1 MGNQANVYQLHEG
14 QRVMPSKNGYVN
26 LWRDINEQPWSSDEL
41 AYSVFIKLLST
52 VQHKPRDIVY
62 KGKPVHLESG
72 EWAIDYPQIVGMFK
86 GIKDKEHARRII
98 KKFKSL
104 SQVYTKPLKN
114 GSVHIGFVIGFNG
127 WEKWQNCT
135 TPQTTPQTTPN
146 STDLKV
152 LEGGK
157 TTPQTTPQT
166 THKNNNDLN
175 NNKEYAG
182 SATPPVHSELRKN
195 AFNYFWKKW
204 ADCKELVGLKNKAP
218 KEKTYTNNFAK
229 LFTDSYINRIG
240 VEAFKAEVNQM
251 CAFALEAHQDI
262 ASKQGTNQTSD
273 YFNHE
278 KMWPAKFLSNKQWR
292 EQA

>member
-14 QRVMPSKNGYVN
+14 QRVMPSKNGYIS
-26 LWRDINEQPWSSDEL
+26 LWRDIKKQPFYTDLIARGMFLDMLLDAQHKSRKIEVDGVPVFLHTGQLFTKRQHFVEQGINDSKVKRVLASFEQLGIISRETIKRGQRSVGQRVTFLNWKKWQKFDQSCDQSSDQPHTAE
-41 AYSVFIKLLST
+41 IKGL
-52 VQHKPRDIVY
+52 
-62 KGKPVHLESG
+62 
-72 EWAIDYPQIVGMFK
+72 
-86 GIKDKEHARRII
+86 
-98 KKFKSL
+98 
-104 SQVYTKPLKN
+104 N
-114 GSVHIGFVIGFNG
+114 GDSDQSCDQSSDQ
-127 WEKWQNCT
+127 E
-135 TPQTTPQTTPN
+135 
-146 STDLKV
+146 
-152 LEGGK
+152 
-157 TTPQTTPQT
+157 
-166 THKNNNDLN
+166 NNNDLN

-204 ADCKELVGLKNKAP
+204 AECKDLVGLKNKAP

-240 VEAFKAEVNQM
+240 VDAFKAEVNQM